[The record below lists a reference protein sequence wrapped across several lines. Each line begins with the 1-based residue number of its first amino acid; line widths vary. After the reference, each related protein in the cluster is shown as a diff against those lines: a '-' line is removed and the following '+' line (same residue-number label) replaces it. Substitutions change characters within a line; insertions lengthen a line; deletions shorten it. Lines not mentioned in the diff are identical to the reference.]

1 MKADALGNKGPMS
14 GGDWVK
20 GGGVVPTCCWKV
32 PGGGAA
38 TEEYRVKFL
47 LMIYG
52 NDEMWSSLSKQEFDA
67 LIAGDAAFRKEVRES
82 GELISVEGLQD
93 SANARAVKVRD
104 GVPVVTDG
112 PYLESKEYLAS
123 FFVLDCD
130 SLDRVLELAAKYPT
144 AKANGVEVWPLM
156 DPNGADG

>member
-1 MKADALGNKGPMS
+1 MNGELG
-14 GGDWVK
+14 VK
-20 GGGVVPTCCWKV
+20 GAGMGPTLCWEV
-32 PGGGAA
+32 PGGGATA
-38 TEEYRVKFL
+38 EEDRMKFL
-47 LMIYG
+47 LTIYG

-67 LIAGDAAFRKEVRES
+67 LIAGDAAFQKEVRES

-93 SANARAVKVRD
+93 SANARTVKVRD
-104 GVPVVTDG
+104 GVPVVSDG

-130 SLDRVLELAAKYPT
+130 SLDRALELAARYPT

-156 DPNGADG
+156 DPNGAEG

>member
-1 MKADALGNKGPMS
+1 
-14 GGDWVK
+14 
-20 GGGVVPTCCWKV
+20 
-32 PGGGAA
+32 
-38 TEEYRVKFL
+38 VKFL

-52 NDEMWSSLSKQEFDA
+52 DDEMWSSLSKQEFEA
-67 LIAGDAAFRKEVRES
+67 MIAGDAAFRTEVREA

-93 SANARAVKVRD
+93 SANARTVKVRD
-104 GVPVVTDG
+104 GVPVVSVG

-130 SLDRVLELAAKYPT
+130 SLDRALELAAKYPS

-156 DPNGADG
+156 DPNGVEG